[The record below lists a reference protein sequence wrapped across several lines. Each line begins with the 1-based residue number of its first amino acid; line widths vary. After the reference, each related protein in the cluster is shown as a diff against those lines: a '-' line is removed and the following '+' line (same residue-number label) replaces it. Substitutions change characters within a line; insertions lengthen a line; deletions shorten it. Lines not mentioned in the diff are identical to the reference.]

1 MDQNRNPLKI
11 NSKTNSDYFLWE
23 RFKNQ
28 DKNALSEIYKSNY
41 AVLFDYGW
49 RIIKD
54 EDLVRESIQE
64 LFYYLISN
72 LNSLGTT
79 DNIRFYLMA
88 SLRRRIF
95 TKLKGDK
102 QMLVSTN
109 DMSYQ
114 FDLEPSIEESMIN
127 NEISEER
134 KIELER
140 NIKKLPS
147 REKEAIYLKFYKNM
161 NYDEI
166 TKIMGINYDSARKLV
181 YRAIKSLRE
190 LLDIKI
196 K

>member
-1 MDQNRNPLKI
+1 MKL
-11 NSKTNSDYFLWE
+11 NSKTNGDYFLWE

-28 DKNALSEIYKSNY
+28 EKNALSEIYKSNY
-41 AVLFDYGW
+41 AALFDYGW
-49 RIIKD
+49 RIIKN

-102 QMLVSTN
+102 QMLVSVS
-109 DMSYQ
+109 DMSYK
-114 FDLEPSIEESMIN
+114 FDLEPSIEESLIN

-147 REKEAIYLKFYKNM
+147 REKEAIYLKFYRNM
-161 NYDEI
+161 NYEEI

-190 LLDIKI
+190 LLDIEI